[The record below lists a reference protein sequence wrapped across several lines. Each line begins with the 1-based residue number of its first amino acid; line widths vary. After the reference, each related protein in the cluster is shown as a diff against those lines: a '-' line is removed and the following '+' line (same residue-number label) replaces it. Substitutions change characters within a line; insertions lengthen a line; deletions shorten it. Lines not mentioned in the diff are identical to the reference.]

1 MPYLYFLIQVAHV
14 RIPIL
19 PDART
24 VMQVDE
30 WRGSLGERRDVDSLS
45 ICRLCRGLA
54 SFFQKL
60 FQNRT
65 QCVKE

>member
-14 RIPIL
+14 RIHIL
-19 PDART
+19 LDART
-24 VMQVDE
+24 VMRGDE
-30 WRGSLGERRDVDSLS
+30 WRGSLGERCDMDPLS
-45 ICRLCRGLA
+45 VCRLCRSLE

-60 FQNRT
+60 VQNRT